1 MCDELEDL
9 PSKTS
14 GPPIKFSCSSLVKS
28 WPKLG
33 PVLPIEATAGITGA
47 VVMLANVAGPVVHTA
62 GKQHYVS
69 SPHSCRGAG
78 KCNSAADSLIARS
91 VKVAH

>member
-69 SPHSCRGAG
+69 PFT
-78 KCNSAADSLIARS
+78 
-91 VKVAH
+91 VAEALRNAIVQRKIL